1 MSTPSGAPAL
11 DISIPG
17 ICQHL
22 PLTPGASERVSIG
35 TTTAGAEAHADL
47 TIGFTLASGPVTLS
61 GDEADAEFFEALAIH
76 ASRAAAWLR
85 GDRRAA

>member
-1 MSTPSGAPAL
+1 MSGAPDL
-11 DISIPG
+11 TVTG

-22 PLTPGASERVSIG
+22 PLNPIVGEQVAIHTSTQG
-35 TTTAGAEAHADL
+35 TEAHADL
-47 TIGFTLASGPVTLS
+47 TIGYTLASGPVTLS
-61 GDEADAEFFEALAIH
+61 GDERDAQFFEDLAIH